1 MPDMLVRLYD
11 LPPLE
16 PALTKVKA
24 QGFDIRR
31 GLAPEKHLVAGWAG
45 STFGPTWQ
53 SECEVGFGFAPPTV
67 FVATCDR
74 QLLGFACYDTTAKG
88 LFGPTGVDESARGQ
102 GIGTALMLTA
112 LHAMHANGYAY
123 AVIGSAG
130 PVEYYRC
137 ALGAMVIEHSDPG
150 LYAGMLWS

>member
-16 PALTKVKA
+16 QALVRVQA
-24 QGFDIRR
+24 QGVEIRR
-31 GLAPEKHLVAGWAG
+31 GLVPEKHLVADWAG
-45 STFGPTWQ
+45 RTFGPTWQ

-67 FVATCDR
+67 FVATRER

-88 LFGPTGVDESARGQ
+88 LFGPTGVDEAGRGQ
-102 GIGTALMLTA
+102 GIGTGLLLMA
-112 LHAMHANGYAY
+112 LHAMRANGYAY

-130 PVEYYRC
+130 PVDYYRRT
-137 ALGAMVIEHSDPG
+137 LGAMVIEHSEPG
-150 LYAGMLWS
+150 LYAGMLWG